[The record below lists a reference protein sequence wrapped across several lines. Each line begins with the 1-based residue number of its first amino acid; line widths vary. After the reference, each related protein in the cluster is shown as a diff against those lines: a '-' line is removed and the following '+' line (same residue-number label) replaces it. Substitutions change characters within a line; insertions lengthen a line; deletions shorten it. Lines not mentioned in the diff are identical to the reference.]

1 MKIYIIIFICF
12 ASSISF
18 AQKIATIELSYIFQ
32 NIKEYQLLLDELE
45 NFKKDNYDKLKLEEE
60 NLIQLKKEIQDQKVI
75 LSDQEYNKQITEYK
89 ELGDIFTKKV
99 DTINIYLQENIEY
112 NEKIL
117 LEEISKIVTN
127 IISDANISLVFNE
140 NQYFISSVD
149 LDISN
154 LVIDELNK
162 KKLNLKIIEN
172 K

>member
-1 MKIYIIIFICF
+1 M
-12 ASSISF
+12 
-18 AQKIATIELSYIFQ
+18 
-32 NIKEYQLLLDELE
+32 
-45 NFKKDNYDKLKLEEE
+45 
-60 NLIQLKKEIQDQKVI
+60 
-75 LSDQEYNKQITEYK
+75 
-89 ELGDIFTKKV
+89 GDIFTKKV